1 MTTWFVSRHP
11 GALAWVQRQGLPVDR
26 WVPHLTPDDI
36 RPGDTVAGTLPVQL
50 AAEVCARG
58 ARYLHLR
65 VDLPLADRGR
75 ELDADELERAGAR
88 LEPYEIVYS
97 PEAASP

>member
-11 GALAWVQRQGLPVDR
+11 GALDWARQQGLAVDR
-26 WVPHLTPDDI
+26 WVPHLEPADVQ
-36 RPGDTVAGTLPVQL
+36 PGDTVAGTLPVQL

-65 VDLPLADRGR
+65 VDLPADARGR
-75 ELDADELERAGAR
+75 ELQAHELQAYGAR
-88 LEPYEIVYS
+88 LEDYVIRPTEREV
-97 PEAASP
+97 PP

>member
-11 GALAWVQRQGLPVDR
+11 GAVDWARQQGLAVDR
-26 WVPHLTPDDI
+26 WVPHLEPADVQ
-36 RPGDTVAGTLPVQL
+36 RGDTVAGTLPVQL

-65 VDLPLADRGR
+65 VDLPLHDRGR
-75 ELDADELERAGAR
+75 ELDAGELHSRGAQLQRYDIAPHPDEAIR
-88 LEPYEIVYS
+88 
-97 PEAASP
+97 

>member
-11 GALAWVQRQGLPVDR
+11 GAVDWARQQGLAVDR
-26 WVPHLTPDDI
+26 WVPHLEPADVC
-36 RPGDTVAGTLPVQL
+36 PGDTVAGTLPVQL

-65 VDLPLADRGR
+65 VDLPLHDRGR
-75 ELDADELERAGAR
+75 ELDADELSRRGAQLQR
-88 LEPYEIVYS
+88 YDIAPRRDE
-97 PEAASP
+97 EAP